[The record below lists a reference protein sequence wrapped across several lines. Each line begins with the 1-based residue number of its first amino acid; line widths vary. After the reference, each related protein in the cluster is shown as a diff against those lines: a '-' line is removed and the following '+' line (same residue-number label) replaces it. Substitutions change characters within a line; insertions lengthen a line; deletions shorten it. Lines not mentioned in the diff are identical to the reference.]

1 MFVTDKCKLEFL
13 ARYAFKTVRTC
24 KYLVSWDD
32 TCPPPSI
39 LFLILYC
46 NVVSVSRVWCPC
58 PTFVSN
64 LYSQWLSDA
73 LKTPNKTLSLS
84 SFLEERKLFTVQY
97 HRSLMSFWKIR
108 ENESGFNS
116 FCRCGLPQREDP
128 DPLVQFVNVP
138 VSSSKRSK
146 ISRRGLLLVAF
157 TTDSFKEAHKKRVNI
172 HTHTPVDCL
181 GYFWGPT
188 LPLSVATTDKKI
200 AIRT

>member
-1 MFVTDKCKLEFL
+1 M
-13 ARYAFKTVRTC
+13 
-24 KYLVSWDD
+24 
-32 TCPPPSI
+32 
-39 LFLILYC
+39 
-46 NVVSVSRVWCPC
+46 SRVWCPC

-108 ENESGFNS
+108 ENENGFNS
-116 FCRCGLPQREDP
+116 FCRCGLPRRKDS

-146 ISRRGLLLVAF
+146 ISRRGLLLVAS
-157 TTDSFKEAHKKRVNI
+157 TTDSFQEAHKKRVNI

-200 AIRT
+200 PLEREPSW